1 MKKSKLLKLFQ
12 KGTITL
18 DEYRSK
24 LEEYKRK
31 NGEIIDL
38 DIAFEDKLEKEF
50 IDYCNRLLKKDKN
63 TIINSAYEKIVK
75 EEIKDELKNMD
86 LHDKEKECMLLQEDL
101 LNEFYHDW
109 LDCDTPLGESLRDN
123 LQESI
128 AVSTRYYK
136 NKNNETK
143 ER

>member
-38 DIAFEDKLEKEF
+38 DIAFEDK
-50 IDYCNRLLKKDKN
+50 KN
-63 TIINSAYEKIVK
+63 
-75 EEIKDELKNMD
+75 L
-86 LHDKEKECMLLQEDL
+86 
-101 LNEFYHDW
+101 
-109 LDCDTPLGESLRDN
+109 
-123 LQESI
+123 
-128 AVSTRYYK
+128 
-136 NKNNETK
+136 
-143 ER
+143 

>member
-128 AVSTRYYK
+128 AVLTRYYK

>member
-18 DEYRSK
+18 HEYRSK

-128 AVSTRYYK
+128 AVLTRYYK

>member
-86 LHDKEKECMLLQEDL
+86 LHDKEKEFMLLQEDL

-128 AVSTRYYK
+128 AVLTRYYK

>member
-101 LNEFYHDW
+101 LNEFYHYW

-128 AVSTRYYK
+128 AVLTRYYK

>member
-1 MKKSKLLKLFQ
+1 
-12 KGTITL
+12 
-18 DEYRSK
+18 
-24 LEEYKRK
+24 
-31 NGEIIDL
+31 
-38 DIAFEDKLEKEF
+38 
-50 IDYCNRLLKKDKN
+50 
-63 TIINSAYEKIVK
+63 
-75 EEIKDELKNMD
+75 MD

-128 AVSTRYYK
+128 AVLTRYYK

>member
-128 AVSTRYYK
+128 AVLTRYYK

-143 ER
+143 GR